1 MMNFFG
7 LLFIFFFVLCMNLQ
21 PSSAIARTNYNVLSF
36 GAKGN
41 GRTDSTQAFIKAWAA
56 ACGSTESITIYVP
69 RGRYL
74 LGSMAFKGDCK
85 SPDITIRI
93 DGTLVAPTDYRVL
106 GQANNWLSFEGVSGV
121 SIIGGALDAKGSAL
135 WVCKAAG
142 SNCPNGAT
150 TLSITNSNNIRINR
164 LLSLNSQMF
173 HIVINGCQDV
183 HIEGVKVIA
192 AGDSPNTDGIHVQLS
207 RNVMIRG
214 SSIKTGDDCIS
225 IGPGTKNLWI
235 ERINCGPGHGI
246 SIGSL
251 GKDMGEEGVQNVTV
265 KTTVFTG
272 TQNGLRIKSWARPSN
287 GFVQGVRFIGAVM
300 KNVQNPIVIDQ
311 NYCPRNLNCPGQVS
325 GVKISE
331 VMYQEIRGTST
342 TPIAIKFDCST
353 KYPCKGIRL
362 QNVNLTYLN
371 RVAQSSCSNVIGKSL
386 GLVKPN
392 TCL

>member
-1 MMNFFG
+1 
-7 LLFIFFFVLCMNLQ
+7 MNLQ

-150 TLSITNSNNIRINR
+150 VLHNFAS
-164 LLSLNSQMF
+164 
-173 HIVINGCQDV
+173 
-183 HIEGVKVIA
+183 
-192 AGDSPNTDGIHVQLS
+192 
-207 RNVMIRG
+207 
-214 SSIKTGDDCIS
+214 SSIFLFFLFAAMS
-225 IGPGTKNLWI
+225 
-235 ERINCGPGHGI
+235 
-246 SIGSL
+246 
-251 GKDMGEEGVQNVTV
+251 Q
-265 KTTVFTG
+265 
-272 TQNGLRIKSWARPSN
+272 LR
-287 GFVQGVRFIGAVM
+287 
-300 KNVQNPIVIDQ
+300 
-311 NYCPRNLNCPGQVS
+311 
-325 GVKISE
+325 
-331 VMYQEIRGTST
+331 
-342 TPIAIKFDCST
+342 
-353 KYPCKGIRL
+353 KYL
-362 QNVNLTYLN
+362 H
-371 RVAQSSCSNVIGKSL
+371 
-386 GLVKPN
+386 
-392 TCL
+392 CL